1 MGIAVS
7 KRPKDAD
14 RAYRRDDDRL
24 WWLAPMSGPGRT
36 PVARRLEA
44 WCNTIEHASWS
55 SRWADLVYYRYMS
68 GRSGGPVT
76 FNFSATSRPSELT
89 RLWGRATF
97 SAPKYNLLAQCSD
110 ALHARVY
117 SHRPFLFVCPI
128 DGDFKARIKSK
139 KLTRFLD
146 ACFFDLKLWPIIEQ
160 MGADCRTWG
169 SAFLKVDVSQDKKRI
184 EVTRL
189 LRDEVVIDDNEMNAG
204 SLPMHMGI
212 RLFVSKGVL
221 LARYK
226 DNPAACEAIMGAPKS
241 SNGCYLGSDL
251 DTTDVIVLR
260 EAWARKVGD
269 VPGRHTLTVG
279 NYALVDEPYDKDHF
293 PIARLVFNDLNV
305 GYFGQGMPEM
315 VMGLVRSLDFQ
326 LAAIDENHR
335 RASWPRIGIESGS
348 NVNPSAL
355 GDASNGI
362 FHFAAGKPPQ
372 FVFPKAASP
381 EQYAYVQQL
390 IGMIKDR
397 FRLND
402 QVVSGK
408 RPKFTSGAAI
418 EKEDEV
424 NDQAHVDLFQ
434 HLEDCIEQIGILLIE
449 AAEICQPVVRLPGRT
464 VQEIAWKDVQ
474 IAKSSYWLRVFKLS
488 QLSQS
493 GAEKQAQIDRWFA
506 EGVISKATK
515 MRLEQV
521 PDLDGYQNLAN
532 ASLDFIEWSL
542 DKIVEEGQDG
552 YTPPEPWIDL
562 QAASQICQSRYL
574 LEKMYQT
581 PQDRLD
587 LILQWMAQVQEM
599 IADLSPPA
607 PTAPPPGIGAPSP
620 VPGLP
625 AGPGAP
631 HALPPLPGV
640 GGPFGIQPPGG
651 VPAMLNGKPAPQ
663 MPFPIGADLAPPP
676 APGAA
681 PPA

>member
-7 KRPKDAD
+7 PRSKELARNAKSSWRP
-14 RAYRRDDDRL
+14 DDDRL
-24 WWLAPMSGPGRT
+24 WWLAPNTGAGDV

-44 WCNTIEHASWS
+44 WMNTIERSSWS
-55 SRWADLVYYRYMS
+55 QRWADLTYFRYMS

-76 FNFSATSRPSELT
+76 FNFSSTARPSDLT

-97 SAPKYNLLAQCSD
+97 STPKYNLLAQCSD
-110 ALHARVY
+110 SLHARVF

-128 DGDFKARIKSK
+128 DGDFKARVKSK
-139 KLTRFLD
+139 KLTRFID

-189 LRDEVVIDDNEMNAG
+189 LRDEVVIDDNELNAG
-204 SLPMHMGI
+204 SEPMHMGI
-212 RLFVSKGVL
+212 RLFVNRDVILS
-221 LARYK
+221 RYK
-226 DNPAACEAIMGAPKS
+226 DDPAAKAAIMRAPKS

-251 DTTDVIVLR
+251 DTTDVIVIR

-269 VPGRHTLTVG
+269 VPGRHVLSVG
-279 NYALVDEPYDKDHF
+279 NFAFVDEPYEKDHF

-315 VMGLVRSLDFQ
+315 VLGLVRSLDFQ

-355 GDASNGI
+355 GDTSNGI
-362 FHFAAGKPPQ
+362 YHFAAGKPPK
-372 FVFPKAASP
+372 FDFPKAANA
-381 EQYAYVQQL
+381 EQYGYVQQL
-390 IGMIKDR
+390 IGMIKER

-418 EKEDEV
+418 EKEDQV
-424 NDQAHVDLFQ
+424 NDEAHVDLFQ
-434 HLEDCIEQIGILLIE
+434 HLEDCIEQIGILLVE
-449 AAEICQPVVRLPGRT
+449 AAEICHPVVRLPGRR
-464 VQEIAWKDVQ
+464 VQEIAWNDVQ

-521 PDLDGYQNLAN
+521 PDIDGYQNLAN
-532 ASLDFIEWSL
+532 ASLDFVEWSL
-542 DKIVEEGQDG
+542 DKIVEDG
-552 YTPPEPWIDL
+552 DYDPPEPWIDL
-562 QAASQICQSRYL
+562 QAASEIAQSRYL

-581 PQDRLD
+581 PRDRLD
-587 LILQWMAQVQEM
+587 KILQWMAQVQEM
-599 IADLSPPA
+599 IEDASGPP
-607 PTAPPPGIGAPSP
+607 APPPGA
-620 VPGLP
+620 PGLP

-631 HALPPLPGV
+631 IALPPMPTPGAA
-640 GGPFGIQPPGG
+640 PFGVQPPGG
-651 VPAMLNGKPAPQ
+651 VPLNLAGKPAPQ
-663 MPFPIGADLAPPP
+663 APFPIGPEAAAPPP
-676 APGAA
+676 PGA
-681 PPA
+681 PA

>member
-7 KRPKDAD
+7 PRSKNRDGARPSAW
-14 RAYRRDDDRL
+14 RPDDDRL
-24 WWLAPMSGPGRT
+24 WWLAPLSGPGEV

-44 WCNTIEHASWS
+44 WMNTIERASWS
-55 SRWADLVYYRYMS
+55 QRWADLTYFRYMS

-76 FNFSATSRPSELT
+76 FNFSATARPSDLT

-97 SAPKYNLLAQCSD
+97 STPKYNLLAQCSD

-128 DGDFKARIKSK
+128 DGDFNARVKSK
-139 KLTRFLD
+139 KLTRFID

-169 SAFLKVDVSQDKKRI
+169 SSFLKVDVSTDKKRI

-189 LRDEVVIDDNEMNAG
+189 LRDEVVIDDNELNAG
-204 SLPMHMGI
+204 SEPMHMGI
-212 RLFVSKGVL
+212 RLFVNRDIL

-226 DNPAACEAIMGAPKS
+226 KNKAAVAAIMRAPKS
-241 SNGCYLGSDL
+241 SNGCYLGSDM
-251 DTTDVIVLR
+251 DTTDVVVLR
-260 EAWARKVGD
+260 EAWSRKVGD
-269 VPGRHTLTVG
+269 VPGRHVLSVG
-279 NYALVDEPYDKDHF
+279 NYAFVDEPYEKDHF
-293 PIARLVFNDLNV
+293 PIARMVFNDLNV

-315 VMGLVRSLDFQ
+315 VLGLVRSLDFQ

-335 RASWPRIGIESGS
+335 RASWPRIGIQSGS

-355 GDASNGI
+355 ADTSNGI
-362 FHFAAGKPPQ
+362 FYYAKGLKPDFIFPEAVSAG
-372 FVFPKAASP
+372 
-381 EQYAYVQQL
+381 QYQYVGQL
-390 IGMIKDR
+390 VNMIKER

-434 HLEDCIEQIGILLIE
+434 HLEDCVEQIGILLVE
-449 AAEICQPVVRLPGRT
+449 AAQICKPTVRLPGRR
-464 VQEIAWKDVQ
+464 VQEINWSDVNM
-474 IAKSSYWLRVFKLS
+474 AESTYWLRVFKLS

-493 GAEKQAQIDRWFA
+493 GAEKQAQIDRWYA
-506 EGVISKATK
+506 EGVITKATK

-521 PDLDGYQNLAN
+521 PDLEGYQNLAN
-532 ASLDFIEWSL
+532 ASLDFIEYSL
-542 DKIVEEGQDG
+542 DKIIEDGEDG
-552 YTPPEPWIDL
+552 YVPPEPWIDL
-562 QAASQICQSRYL
+562 QAASEIAQSRYL

-587 LILQWMAQVQEM
+587 LILQWMAQITEM
-599 IADLSPPA
+599 IQDLSPPA
-607 PTAPPPGIGAPSP
+607 PPPGAPAP
-620 VPGLP
+620 LGLP
-625 AGPGAP
+625 GGPGAP
-631 HALPPLPGV
+631 LALPPMPPGA
-640 GGPFGIQPPGG
+640 GPVGIQPPAG
-651 VPAMLNGKPAPQ
+651 VPLNLMGKPNPQ
-663 MPFPIGADLAPPP
+663 MPFPGAEAP
-676 APGAA
+676 AA
-681 PPA
+681 PPAPQPGAPA

>member
-7 KRPKDAD
+7 KKPQESRVSKW
-14 RAYRRDDDRL
+14 RKGDDRL
-24 WWLAPMSGPGRT
+24 WWLAPMTGPGDV
-36 PVARRLEA
+36 PVARRLES
-44 WCNTIEHASWS
+44 WMNGIERASWS
-55 SRWADLVYYRYMS
+55 SRWADLTFYRYMS

-76 FNFSATSRPSELT
+76 FNYSSTARPSELT

-97 SAPKYNLLAQCSD
+97 SAPRYNLLGQCSD

-128 DGDFKARIKSK
+128 DGDFKARVKSK

-184 EVTRL
+184 EVTRV
-189 LRDEVVIDDNEMNAG
+189 LRDEVVIDDNELNTG

-212 RLFVSKGVL
+212 RLFVNKDVM
-221 LARYK
+221 LARWK
-226 DNPAACEAIMGAPKS
+226 NNPAAVDAIMSAPKS

-260 EAWARKVGD
+260 EAWSRKVGD
-269 VPGRHTLTVG
+269 VPGRHVLSVG
-279 NYALVDEPYDKDHF
+279 NYAFVDEPYDRDHF
-293 PIARLVFNDLNV
+293 PVARLVFNDLNV
-305 GYFGQGMPEM
+305 GWFGQGMAEM
-315 VMGLVRSLDFQ
+315 VLGLVRSLDFQ

-348 NVNPSAL
+348 NVNPAAL
-355 GDASNGI
+355 GDTSNGI
-362 FHFAAGKPPQ
+362 YHFAQGKPPR
-372 FVFPKAASP
+372 FDFPKAASA
-381 EQYAYVQQL
+381 EQYGYVQQL
-390 IGMIKDR
+390 ILMIKER

-408 RPKFTSGAAI
+408 RSKLTSGAAI
-418 EKEDEV
+418 EREDEV

-434 HLEDCIEQIGILLIE
+434 HLEDCIEQIGILLVE
-449 AAEICQPVVRLPGRT
+449 AAEVCKPIVRLPGRT
-464 VQEIAWKDVQ
+464 VQEIDWKDVQ
-474 IAKSSYWLRVFKLS
+474 IARSTYWLRVFKLS
-488 QLSQS
+488 QLSQT
-493 GAEKQAQIDRWFA
+493 GAEKQATIDRWYA

-542 DKIVEEGQDG
+542 DKIVEDGEEG
-552 YTPPEPWIDL
+552 YEPPEPWVDL
-562 QAASQICQSRYL
+562 QAASEIAQSRYL

-581 PQDRLD
+581 PRDRLD
-587 LILQWMAQVQEM
+587 LILRWMAQVQEM
-599 IADLSPPA
+599 IEDSSAAPA
-607 PTAPPPGIGAPSP
+607 PVVGGAPAA
-620 VPGLP
+620 PGLP
-625 AGPGAP
+625 AGPAAP
-631 HALPPLPGV
+631 PVPLGLP
-640 GGPFGIQPPGG
+640 PFGIQPPGG
-651 VPAMLNGKPAPQ
+651 IPMNLMGKPAPQ
-663 MPFPIGADLAPPP
+663 APFPIGHDPGPAIGAPPQ
-676 APGAA
+676 
-681 PPA
+681 

>member
-7 KRPKDAD
+7 RKSKDA
-14 RAYRRDDDRL
+14 AAERRPSSWRPDDDRL
-24 WWLAPMSGPGRT
+24 WWLAPESGPGEV

-44 WCNTIEHASWS
+44 WMNTIERANWS
-55 SRWADLVYYRYMS
+55 TRWADLTYYRYMS

-76 FNFSATSRPSELT
+76 FNFSSTARPSDLT

-97 SAPKYNLLAQCSD
+97 TAPKYNLLAQCGD
-110 ALHARVY
+110 ALHARVF
-117 SHRPFLFVCPI
+117 SHRPFLFVSPI
-128 DGDFKARIKSK
+128 DGDFKARVKAK
-139 KLTRFLD
+139 KLTRFID

-184 EVTRL
+184 EVTRV
-189 LRDEVVIDDNEMNAG
+189 LRDEVVIDDNEMNTG
-204 SLPMHMGI
+204 SEPMHMGI
-212 RLFVSKGVL
+212 RLFVNRDVMLS
-221 LARYK
+221 RYRNNK
-226 DNPAACEAIMGAPKS
+226 AAVAAIMRAPKS

-269 VPGRHTLTVG
+269 VPGRHVLSVG
-279 NYALVDEPYDKDHF
+279 NYAFVDEPYDKDHF
-293 PIARLVFNDLNV
+293 PIARMVFNDLNV

-315 VMGLVRSLDFQ
+315 VLGLVRSLDFQ

-335 RASWPRIGIESGS
+335 RASWPRVGIQSGS
-348 NVNPSAL
+348 NLNPNQL
-355 GDASNGI
+355 GDTSNGI
-362 FHFAAGKPPQ
+362 FHFAAGKEPM

-381 EQYAYVQQL
+381 EQYGYVQQL
-390 IGMIKDR
+390 IGMIKER

-434 HLEDCIEQIGILLIE
+434 HLENCVEQIGILLVE
-449 AAEICQPVVRLPGRT
+449 AAEICKPVVRLPGRM
-464 VQEIAWKDVQ
+464 VQEIAWEDVK
-474 IAKSSYWLRVFKLS
+474 IARSTYWLRVFKLS

-493 GAEKQAQIDRWFA
+493 GAEKQAQIDRWYA

-521 PDLDGYQNLAN
+521 PDIDGYQNLAN
-532 ASLDFIEWSL
+532 ASLDFIEWAL
-542 DKIVEEGQDG
+542 DKIVEDG
-552 YTPPEPWIDL
+552 DYEPPEPWIDL
-562 QAASQICQSRYL
+562 QAASEIAQSRYL

-581 PQDRLD
+581 PRDRLD

-599 IADLSPPA
+599 ISDLTPP
-607 PTAPPPGIGAPSP
+607 PPPPPGA

-625 AGPGAP
+625 AGPAGLLSPVPGGAP
-631 HALPPLPGV
+631 P
-640 GGPFGIQPPGG
+640 PFGVQPPGG
-651 VPAMLNGKPAPQ
+651 VPLTLMGKPAPQ
-663 MPFPIGADLAPPP
+663 MPFPAAEAPGAPPPP
-676 APGAA
+676 APGG
-681 PPA
+681 PA